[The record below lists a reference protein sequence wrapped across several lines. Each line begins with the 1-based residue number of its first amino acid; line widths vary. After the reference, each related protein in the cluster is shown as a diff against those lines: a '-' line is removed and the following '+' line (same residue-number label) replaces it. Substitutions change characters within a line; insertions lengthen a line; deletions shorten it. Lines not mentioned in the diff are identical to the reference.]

1 MPSMTQSSTANMTGW
16 QLQATPDQYGS
27 TPDTGPGSPG
37 PKTVDSRSPYLL
49 SYLPMVVSSDHELDR
64 QFYNGANVPT
74 FRTLILP

>member
-1 MPSMTQSSTANMTGW
+1 MPSMKQSSTANMDGWAMQPTG
-16 QLQATPDQYGS
+16 DQYGT
-27 TPDTGPGSPG
+27 TPDSGPGSPA
-37 PKTVDSRSPYLL
+37 PKSVDSRSPYLL

>member
-1 MPSMTQSSTANMTGW
+1 MPSMKQSSSANMDGW
-16 QLQATPDQYGS
+16 QLNIQPDQYGS
-27 TPDTGPGSPG
+27 TPDTGPGSPA

>member
-1 MPSMTQSSTANMTGW
+1 MPTMRQSSSANMSGW
-16 QLQATPDQYGS
+16 VQAAAPDQMDL
-27 TPDTGPGSPG
+27 TKDNGPGAPD
-37 PKTVDSRSPYLL
+37 PKSVDSRSPYLL